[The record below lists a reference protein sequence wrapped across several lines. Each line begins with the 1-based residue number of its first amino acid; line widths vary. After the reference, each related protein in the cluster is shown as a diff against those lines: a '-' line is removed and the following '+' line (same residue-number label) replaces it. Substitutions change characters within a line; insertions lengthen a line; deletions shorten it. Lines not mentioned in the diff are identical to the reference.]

1 MKKKLEASEWMFI
14 IKSLQAVSISGKD
27 ARQFV
32 NILDKVEHQCQ
43 LSIDRENKE
52 SQGKTE

>member
-14 IKSLQAVSISGKD
+14 IKSLQAISITGKD
-27 ARQFV
+27 ARGFV

-43 LSIDRENKE
+43 LSIERENKE
-52 SQGKTE
+52 AQGKE